1 MKTKL
6 TLIALL
12 CALQTNVA
20 SAEDLSVGGNVG
32 TKFTSDY
39 QRRGQLVS
47 EEAIQAQ
54 VGFTVGLGQV
64 DVFGDFFTNQST
76 ASTGVDND
84 ELTVGLG
91 TSLFENNLNAYV
103 GVYNTDQS
111 NGVDSLEAFASIG
124 VDTFLS
130 PAVSVYRN
138 TDESLYTFEGSVS
151 YDIDLSVV
159 DLSLTGMLG
168 NTDLTSSTDST
179 YYGAKAT
186 ASKTIKDN
194 VNLYADLTLSD
205 TEDRENETLWGVGLS
220 VKF

>member
-1 MKTKL
+1 MKIKL

-20 SAEDLSVGGNVG
+20 SAEDLNVGGNIG
-32 TKFTSDY
+32 TKFSSDY
-39 QRRGQLVS
+39 HRRGQLVS

-91 TSLFENNLNAYV
+91 TSLFEDNLNAYL
-103 GVYNTDQS
+103 GVYNTDRS
-111 NGVDSLEAFASIG
+111 TGGDNLEAFASVGINA
-124 VDTFLS
+124 FLS
-130 PAVSVYRN
+130 PSVSVYRD
-138 TDESLYTFEGSVS
+138 TDASLYTFEGQVS
-151 YDIDLSVV
+151 YDIDLDVV
-159 DLSLTGMLG
+159 GLEIAAMLG
-168 NTDLTSSTDST
+168 NTDLTTSNDST
-179 YYGAKAT
+179 YYGAKVTAT
-186 ASKTIKDN
+186 KTVKDN
-194 VNLYADLTLSD
+194 VNLYADLALSD
-205 TEDRENETLWGVGLS
+205 TDTRENETLWGVGLS